1 MKRCAIVGAT
11 GYTGQEL
18 RRLLTN
24 HCGLEAAVLMTA
36 RPGVVPDEADIGP
49 LDLTRLGDV
58 DGVFLCPPHG
68 AAAEVARKALEALG
82 PPVSVGTYL
91 RKISYDAER
100 GLLYAGSRCGVYQV
114 DLDRVAAGASKGT
127 P

>member
-49 LDLTRLGDV
+49 LDLTRYSLNLRVPFDYMSG
-58 DGVFLCPPHG
+58 L
-68 AAAEVARKALEALG
+68 ALG
-82 PPVSVGTYL
+82 MCASFPFPSHMYTM
-91 RKISYDAER
+91 
-100 GLLYAGSRCGVYQV
+100 CGNMIFTKRMTHVI
-114 DLDRVAAGASKGT
+114 R